1 MTKVDFFYLALLINL
16 VIMAVSFYMIKK
28 QKVFKK
34 YNTLFLYYITI
45 FIPLLGFYLVYSGR
59 DK

>member
-1 MTKVDFFYLALLINL
+1 MTKANFFYLALLINL
-16 VIMAVSFYMIKK
+16 IIMAVTFYMIIK

-34 YNTLFLYYITI
+34 YNTLFLYYITF
-45 FIPLLGFYLVYSGR
+45 FIPLLGFYLVYRGR